1 MDNNP
6 HDDDTQDTERKR
18 DSNQHLTYSDPRHH
32 QQQLHPL
39 QAEHQQQPWLIPH
52 PNLPIAWYNNDRS
65 SQVHANREHDPRYSS
80 TAFPVQHPPQSRYLL
95 SFKDLQEPGQ
105 KRPDSAD
112 TRPASYSAG
121 DNSDWQ
127 LQHYRESVSDQGHES
142 DPSELMRSPVLFS
155 SSPPS
160 HHQGFHAAM
169 TRGEGSDRSGREI
182 LSPVRRTNRSMSL
195 SMSPNIWHDGRF
207 VPNDHQHSASSSS
220 GMPFSARSHREI
232 VPYSQEWRV
241 ILRSPPRGRT
251 VLYNPQMQ
259 SLVVQTT
266 VGPDSHPMSLRHD
279 SRMCALC
286 RRPLDLDNPIT
297 DQTGTNNTSGFM
309 DSNYFRMLADANIA
323 LSRRG
328 SLQGNTESEYPRS
341 SPIGSPTSSSRAS
354 LDIDSQTPPLDES
367 RNRARDV
374 NNPAHLSHDALNQ
387 GYYERFFVEQMK
399 LGRGYRGSV
408 FLCQHILDGIHLG
421 EYAIKKVAVGDNH
434 DWLVQMLREVHLL
447 ERLHHPNIV
456 SYKHAWLE
464 NHQLH
469 KFGPEVTCL
478 FILMECANGGNLEEY
493 IERPAEIQP
502 RQDVG
507 TPAAEGSGQ
516 GAEAKKPM
524 SARERLQ
531 SKRQQL
537 QGVLKSPPAKGGE
550 ASGTT
555 DGSTAQQRHF
565 LSITEIWSFFFD
577 ICEGLAHLHRL
588 GIIHRDLKPPNL
600 LLSYSSS
607 QIKGAKGERPRILI
621 TDFGEC
627 EISDQA
633 AKRDRTGA
641 TGTLEF
647 LAPELLSVDA
657 NGRYTD
663 EFSFKGDMWSLGMV
677 LYYLCYSRLPYTQ
690 IDDVD
695 ILKEEI
701 REFKS
706 ITLPADESGD
716 RVIPEELKILIRVLL
731 STDKSKRPS
740 CDDILSMLSP
750 QRDRMMHG
758 NMDSPTTASFRA
770 TSSNLSSQSSASQE
784 DGEGGRKEGSDEND
798 TRSDSLEQHRPSS
811 RGPQTLASHRQHY
824 YSPTVGTGRRRSR
837 TTLVSDNSR
846 TVPGQPLHSPATV
859 ARNTASPSSNLH
871 KKVKPLGLGLRHMLR
886 RRMMHPAAISGTGM
900 YKYPR
905 NEQGFPAQG
914 SLDMTL
920 KARAPKPLYLS
931 SSPVVIDRSPALDL
945 TRVPQASVIGGQR
958 QTDLFQQQQ
967 FQSRKE
973 AVSGKG
979 SNLGLAVE
987 LNPQGHDSIESSG
1000 PSGSAGRGGGNSTE
1014 VSRGPRRSLRQT
1026 EARRKSYEAVAGS
1039 SRSTNHSSSNS
1050 KQKRP
1055 RDPPRR
1061 KNLNLDS
1068 EESSWDDDLVSTHR
1082 RSFSEHQQQRKDEEV
1097 GSAKAITKAHA
1108 PLGKSYWTNLASTH
1122 ARDMSRSESGTGVD
1136 GDVPVASVAPV
1147 DDDDEVLVNG
1157 GMSSSGTESDVDENE
1172 DEEEDGLVGA
1182 LEHQSLRQRRQQRR
1196 QSRRRRVSQQ
1206 SITLK
1211 QAIQLQHPHS
1221 SPHSPTLVSS
1231 SSSPTAT
1238 LPEHFS
1244 AHFMFVSLVVR
1255 IWACLSICNPIM
1267 VRPLVLYPVLIMTV
1281 VWDRYV
1287 LSLISERFLRRKKSS
1302 SVSTVGARQRR
1313 RRVGQNGV
1321 DEEDVGFMDPDR
1333 FDDQQAVNTDVIAGD
1348 ASAAA
1353 PAAVAVPTDRD
1364 ADFNAEGRQEGSVVL
1379 KTRDGNNNDD
1389 NEDADVEADTE
1400 DDKSITLIWQALL
1413 SGVIIQVAWVGLVW
1427 LFSRGRICAVL

>member
-1 MDNNP
+1 
-6 HDDDTQDTERKR
+6 
-18 DSNQHLTYSDPRHH
+18 
-32 QQQLHPL
+32 
-39 QAEHQQQPWLIPH
+39 
-52 PNLPIAWYNNDRS
+52 
-65 SQVHANREHDPRYSS
+65 
-80 TAFPVQHPPQSRYLL
+80 
-95 SFKDLQEPGQ
+95 
-105 KRPDSAD
+105 
-112 TRPASYSAG
+112 
-121 DNSDWQ
+121 
-127 LQHYRESVSDQGHES
+127 
-142 DPSELMRSPVLFS
+142 
-155 SSPPS
+155 
-160 HHQGFHAAM
+160 M
-169 TRGEGSDRSGREI
+169 T
-182 LSPVRRTNRSMSL
+182 
-195 SMSPNIWHDGRF
+195 
-207 VPNDHQHSASSSS
+207 
-220 GMPFSARSHREI
+220 
-232 VPYSQEWRV
+232 
-241 ILRSPPRGRT
+241 RSPPRGRT

-286 RRPLDLDNPIT
+286 RRPLDLDDPIA
-297 DQTGTNNTSGFM
+297 DQTGANNMSGFM
-309 DSNYFRMLADANIA
+309 DTNYFRMLADANIA

-328 SLQGNTESEYPRS
+328 SLQGNAESEYPEP

-367 RNRARDV
+367 RNRARDP

-493 IERPAEIQP
+493 IERPAEMQP
-502 RQDVG
+502 QADVG
-507 TPAAEGSGQ
+507 TPSVEGSGQ

-537 QGVLKSPPAKGGE
+537 QGVLKAPPIKGGE
-550 ASGTT
+550 NSGTA
-555 DGSTAQQRHF
+555 DGSAAQQRHF

-600 LLSYSSS
+600 LLSYSNS
-607 QIKGAKGERPRILI
+607 QIKGIKGERPRILI

-706 ITLPADESGD
+706 ITLPADESGE
-716 RVIPEELKILIRVLL
+716 RAIPEELKILIRVLL

-770 TSSNLSSQSSASQE
+770 TSSNFSSQSSATQE
-784 DGEGGRKEGSDEND
+784 GGEGGEGGRKEGSDGND
-798 TRSDSLEQHRPSS
+798 ARDDSLEQHFPLS

-824 YSPTVGTGRRRSR
+824 YSPTSGTGRRRSR
-837 TTLVSDNSR
+837 ATLVADGSR
-846 TVPGQPLHSPATV
+846 TVSGQPLHSPATV
-859 ARNTASPSSNLH
+859 TRNTASPSSNLH

-886 RRMMHPAAISGTGM
+886 RRMMHPAAISGAGM

-905 NEQGFPAQG
+905 SEQGFPAQG

-920 KARAPKPLYLS
+920 KTRVPKPLYPS
-931 SSPVVIDRSPALDL
+931 SAPATVDRSPVLDL
-945 TRVPQASVIGGQR
+945 TRVPQASVIVGQR

-967 FQSRKE
+967 FRSRKE
-973 AVSGKG
+973 AASGKG

-987 LNPQGHDSIESSG
+987 LNPHGYDSIESSG
-1000 PSGSAGRGGGNSTE
+1000 LSGFAGRGGEHSTE
-1014 VSRGPRRSLRQT
+1014 VAGGLRRSLRQS
-1026 EARRKSYEAVAGS
+1026 EARRKSHEAVAGS
-1039 SRSTNHSSSNS
+1039 SRSTNQSSSNS

-1055 RDPPRR
+1055 RDKRGRQPPRR
-1061 KNLNLDS
+1061 ENLDSDS
-1068 EESSWDDDLVSTHR
+1068 EESNWDDDLVSTYR
-1082 RSFSEHQQQRKDEEV
+1082 RSFSKHQQQRKDEDI
-1097 GSAKAITKAHA
+1097 GRTGAITKAHA
-1108 PLGKSYWTNLASTH
+1108 PLGKSYWANLASTH
-1122 ARDMSRSESGTGVD
+1122 ARDMSRSESGTGLD
-1136 GDVPVASVAPV
+1136 GDVPVASVAAV
-1147 DDDDEVLVNG
+1147 DDDDEGLVNG
-1157 GMSSSGTESDVDENE
+1157 EMGSSGTESDIDE
-1172 DEEEDGLVGA
+1172 DEGEEEGGLVA
-1182 LEHQSLRQRRQQRR
+1182 
-1196 QSRRRRVSQQ
+1196 
-1206 SITLK
+1206 
-1211 QAIQLQHPHS
+1211 
-1221 SPHSPTLVSS
+1221 
-1231 SSSPTAT
+1231 
-1238 LPEHFS
+1238 
-1244 AHFMFVSLVVR
+1244 
-1255 IWACLSICNPIM
+1255 
-1267 VRPLVLYPVLIMTV
+1267 
-1281 VWDRYV
+1281 
-1287 LSLISERFLRRKKSS
+1287 
-1302 SVSTVGARQRR
+1302 
-1313 RRVGQNGV
+1313 
-1321 DEEDVGFMDPDR
+1321 
-1333 FDDQQAVNTDVIAGD
+1333 NTDVV
-1348 ASAAA
+1348 ASGASVAAA
-1353 PAAVAVPTDRD
+1353 AAAATPADRD
-1364 ADFNAEGRQEGSVVL
+1364 VDFSAEGRQEGSVVL
-1379 KTRDGNNNDD
+1379 KTRDDNNNGD
-1389 NEDADVEADTE
+1389 NEDADVEGETE

-1413 SGVIIQVAWVGLVW
+1413 SGVIIQIAWVGLVW

>member
-6 HDDDTQDTERKR
+6 HDDDNKDSERKR
-18 DSNQHLTYSDPRHH
+18 DSLQPPMYSDSRHH
-32 QQQLHPL
+32 QQLHPL

-52 PNLPIAWYNNDRS
+52 PNLPIAWHNNDHS
-65 SQVHANREHDPRYSS
+65 LQGYANRENDPRY
-80 TAFPVQHPPQSRYLL
+80 TDTGFPEQHPSQSRYLL
-95 SFKDLQEPGQ
+95 RFKDLQEPGQ
-105 KRPDSAD
+105 RRPDSSD
-112 TRPASYSAG
+112 TRPSNGGAG
-121 DNSDWQ
+121 DDSDWQ

-142 DPSELMRSPVLFS
+142 DPSELMRPPVLFS
-155 SSPPS
+155 SSPPTQHS
-160 HHQGFHAAM
+160 GFHAAM
-169 TRGEGSDRSGREI
+169 TRGEGSDRSGRDI
-182 LSPVRRTNRSMSL
+182 LPSARRTNRSMSL
-195 SMSPNIWHDGRF
+195 SMSPHVWHDGRF
-207 VPNDHQHSASSSS
+207 IANDHQHSTSSSS
-220 GMPFSARSHREI
+220 GIPFSARSHREI

-266 VGPDSHPMSLRHD
+266 VGPDSHPMSLRND
-279 SRMCALC
+279 SRICALC
-286 RRPLDLDNPIT
+286 RRPLDLDDPIS
-297 DQTGTNNTSGFM
+297 DQAGANNTSGFM

-328 SLQGNTESEYPRS
+328 SLQGNADPEYPEP

-354 LDIDSQTPPLDES
+354 LDLDSQTPPLDES
-367 RNRARDV
+367 KSRARNA

-456 SYKHAWLE
+456 AYKHAWLE

-493 IERPAEIQP
+493 IERPAETQP
-502 RQDVG
+502 RADVG

-531 SKRQQL
+531 SKRQHL
-537 QGVLKSPPAKGGE
+537 QGVLNSPPVKGGE
-550 ASGTT
+550 ASGIV
-555 DGSTAQQRHF
+555 DGSAAQQKHS

-577 ICEGLAHLHRL
+577 ICEGLSHLHRL

-600 LLSYSSS
+600 LLSYSNS
-607 QIKGAKGERPRILI
+607 QIKGTKGERPRILI

-706 ITLPADESGD
+706 ITLPADESSD
-716 RVIPEELKILIRVLL
+716 RAIPEELKILIRVLL

-758 NMDSPTTASFRA
+758 NMDSPTSASFRA
-770 TSSNLSSQSSASQE
+770 ASSTFSSQSAASQE
-784 DGEGGRKEGSDEND
+784 KGEESRKQDSDGNGARDDLMERHLPLSK
-798 TRSDSLEQHRPSS
+798 
-811 RGPQTLASHRQHY
+811 GPQTLATHRQHY
-824 YSPTVGTGRRRSR
+824 YSPTLGIGRRRSR
-837 TTLVSDNSR
+837 ATLVADSSKNG
-846 TVPGQPLHSPATV
+846 TGQTPHSPATV
-859 ARNTASPSSNLH
+859 TRNTASPSSNLH

-886 RRMMHPAAISGTGM
+886 RRMMHPAAITGAGM
-900 YKYPR
+900 YKYPQS
-905 NEQGFPAQG
+905 EQVSPAQG

-920 KARAPKPLYLS
+920 KARAPKRLYLP
-931 SSPVVIDRSPALDL
+931 SSPMAVDRSPGLEMM
-945 TRVPQASVIGGQR
+945 RVPQDPATVGQR
-958 QTDLFQQQQ
+958 QTDLMLQQQ
-967 FQSRKE
+967 FQSRKR

-987 LNPQGHDSIESSG
+987 LNPQANDSVESSG
-1000 PSGSAGRGGGNSTE
+1000 PSGSAEHEGDHSTA
-1014 VSRGPRRSLRQT
+1014 VSGGPRRSSRQSEAT
-1026 EARRKSYEAVAGS
+1026 ETAN
-1039 SRSTNHSSSNS
+1039 RS
-1050 KQKRP
+1050 
-1055 RDPPRR
+1055 DPA
-1061 KNLNLDS
+1061 K
-1068 EESSWDDDLVSTHR
+1068 
-1082 RSFSEHQQQRKDEEV
+1082 RSFSGQQPLQKTEYEDV
-1097 GSAKAITKAHA
+1097 GRSGAITKAHA
-1108 PLGKSYWTNLASTH
+1108 PFGKAYWSNLASAH
-1122 ARDMSRSESGTGVD
+1122 ARDMSRSESGAGLD
-1136 GDVPVASVAPV
+1136 GDVPMASVAPV
-1147 DDDDEVLVNG
+1147 DDVDGDLV
-1157 GMSSSGTESDVDENE
+1157 
-1172 DEEEDGLVGA
+1172 
-1182 LEHQSLRQRRQQRR
+1182 
-1196 QSRRRRVSQQ
+1196 
-1206 SITLK
+1206 I
-1211 QAIQLQHPHS
+1211 
-1221 SPHSPTLVSS
+1221 
-1231 SSSPTAT
+1231 
-1238 LPEHFS
+1238 
-1244 AHFMFVSLVVR
+1244 R
-1255 IWACLSICNPIM
+1255 IWACLSICAPIM
-1267 VRPLVLYPVLIMTV
+1267 VRPLVLYPVLVMTV

-1287 LSLISERFLRRKKSS
+1287 LSLISERFLRRKKTGSA
-1302 SVSTVGARQRR
+1302 VGMVAGARQRR
-1313 RRVGQNGV
+1313 RRSVEQSGMG
-1321 DEEDVGFMDPDR
+1321 DEDNALLDR
-1333 FDDQQAVNTDVIAGD
+1333 HSSDDQQVVNTDMVPV
-1348 ASAAA
+1348 ASATSNTT
-1353 PAAVAVPTDRD
+1353 VD
-1364 ADFNAEGRQEGSVVL
+1364 ADVEGRQEGSVVL
-1379 KTRDGNNNDD
+1379 KTRDDD
-1389 NEDADVEADTE
+1389 NEAVEDDTE
-1400 DDKSITLIWQALL
+1400 DDKSIKLIWQALL
-1413 SGVIIQVAWVGLVW
+1413 SGVIIQVAWVGAVW
-1427 LFSRGRICAVL
+1427 LFSRGHVCAVL

>member
-1 MDNNP
+1 M
-6 HDDDTQDTERKR
+6 
-18 DSNQHLTYSDPRHH
+18 YSDSRHH
-32 QQQLHPL
+32 QQLHPL

-52 PNLPIAWYNNDRS
+52 PNLPIAWHNNDHS
-65 SQVHANREHDPRYSS
+65 SQGYANRENDPRY
-80 TAFPVQHPPQSRYLL
+80 TDTGFPEQHPSQSRYLL
-95 SFKDLQEPGQ
+95 RFKDLQEPGQ
-105 KRPDSAD
+105 RRPDSSD
-112 TRPASYSAG
+112 TRPFSGGAG
-121 DNSDWQ
+121 DDSDWQ

-142 DPSELMRSPVLFS
+142 DPSELMRPPVLFS
-155 SSPPS
+155 SSPPTQHS
-160 HHQGFHAAM
+160 GFHAAM
-169 TRGEGSDRSGREI
+169 TRGEGSDRSGRDI
-182 LSPVRRTNRSMSL
+182 LPPARRTNRSMSL
-195 SMSPNIWHDGRF
+195 SMSPHVWHDGRF
-207 VPNDHQHSASSSS
+207 IANDHQHSTSSSS
-220 GMPFSARSHREI
+220 GIPFSARSHREI

-266 VGPDSHPMSLRHD
+266 VGPDSHPMSLRND
-279 SRMCALC
+279 SRICALC
-286 RRPLDLDNPIT
+286 RRPLDLDDPIS
-297 DQTGTNNTSGFM
+297 DQAGANNTSGFM

-328 SLQGNTESEYPRS
+328 SLQGNADPEYPEP

-354 LDIDSQTPPLDES
+354 LDLDSQTPPLDES
-367 RNRARDV
+367 KSRVRNA

-456 SYKHAWLE
+456 AYKHAWLE

-493 IERPAEIQP
+493 IERPAETQP
-502 RQDVG
+502 RADVG
-507 TPAAEGSGQ
+507 TSAAEGSGQ

-531 SKRQQL
+531 SKRQHL
-537 QGVLKSPPAKGGE
+537 QGVLNSPPVKGGE
-550 ASGTT
+550 ASGTV
-555 DGSTAQQRHF
+555 DGSAAQQKHS

-577 ICEGLAHLHRL
+577 ICEGLSHLHRL

-600 LLSYSSS
+600 LLSYSNS
-607 QIKGAKGERPRILI
+607 QIKGTKGERPRILI

-706 ITLPADESGD
+706 ITLPADESSD

-758 NMDSPTTASFRA
+758 NMDSPTSASFRA
-770 TSSNLSSQSSASQE
+770 TSSTFSSQSAASQE
-784 DGEGGRKEGSDEND
+784 KGEDSRKQDSDGNGARDNLMERHLPLSK
-798 TRSDSLEQHRPSS
+798 
-811 RGPQTLASHRQHY
+811 GPQTLATHRQHY
-824 YSPTVGTGRRRSR
+824 YSPTLGIGRRRSR
-837 TTLVSDNSR
+837 ATLVADSSKSG
-846 TVPGQPLHSPATV
+846 TGQTPHSPAP
-859 ARNTASPSSNLH
+859 RNTASPSSNLH

-886 RRMMHPAAISGTGM
+886 RRMMHPAAITGAGM
-900 YKYPR
+900 YKYPQS
-905 NEQGFPAQG
+905 EQVSPAQG

-920 KARAPKPLYLS
+920 KARAPKRLYLP
-931 SSPVVIDRSPALDL
+931 SSPMAVDRSPGLEMM
-945 TRVPQASVIGGQR
+945 RVPQDPAIVGQR
-958 QTDLFQQQQ
+958 QTDLLLQQQ
-967 FQSRKE
+967 FQSRKR

-987 LNPQGHDSIESSG
+987 LNPQANDNVESSG
-1000 PSGSAGRGGGNSTE
+1000 PSGSAEHEGDHSTA
-1014 VSRGPRRSLRQT
+1014 VSGGPRRSSRQS
-1026 EARRKSYEAVAGS
+1026 EGRRKSREAVSGS
-1039 SRSTNHSSSNS
+1039 SLIANHSNRNS

-1055 RDPPRR
+1055 REKKDRQPPRR
-1061 KNLNLDS
+1061 ENLDSDS
-1068 EESSWDDDLVSTHR
+1068 EESSLDDDLVSTRR
-1082 RSFSEHQQQRKDEEV
+1082 RSFSVQQPLQKTEHEDV
-1097 GSAKAITKAHA
+1097 GRSGAITKAHA
-1108 PLGKSYWTNLASTH
+1108 PFGKAYWSNLASAH
-1122 ARDMSRSESGTGVD
+1122 ARDMSRSESGAGLD
-1136 GDVPVASVAPV
+1136 GDVPMASVAPV
-1147 DDDDEVLVNG
+1147 DDVDGELVNG
-1157 GMSSSGTESDVDENE
+1157 GMSRSGTESDDDENE
-1172 DEEEDGLVGA
+1172 GEGQAGIGPYRVGELDQA
-1182 LEHQSLRQRRQQRR
+1182 PLRQPRRQQRR
-1196 QSRRRRVSQQ
+1196 RRRTSQQ
-1206 SITLK
+1206 STTLK

-1221 SPHSPTLVSS
+1221 PPPLPPITSASS
-1231 SSSPTAT
+1231 SASA

-1244 AHFMFVSLVVR
+1244 AHFMFISLVVR
-1255 IWACLSICNPIM
+1255 IWACLSICAPIM
-1267 VRPLVLYPVLIMTV
+1267 VRPLVLYPVLVMTV

-1287 LSLISERFLRRKKSS
+1287 LSLISERFLRRKKTGSA
-1302 SVSTVGARQRR
+1302 VGMVAGTRQRR
-1313 RRVGQNGV
+1313 RRSVEQSGMG
-1321 DEEDVGFMDPDR
+1321 DEDNALLDR
-1333 FDDQQAVNTDVIAGD
+1333 HGSDDQQVVNTDMVTV
-1348 ASAAA
+1348 ASATSNT
-1353 PAAVAVPTDRD
+1353 AVD
-1364 ADFNAEGRQEGSVVL
+1364 ADVEGRQEGSMVL
-1379 KTRDGNNNDD
+1379 KTRDDD
-1389 NEDADVEADTE
+1389 NEAVEDDTE
-1400 DDKSITLIWQALL
+1400 DDKSIKLIWQALL
-1413 SGVIIQVAWVGLVW
+1413 SGVIIQVAWVGAVW
-1427 LFSRGRICAVL
+1427 LFSRGHVCAVL